1 MLPGALFTEGVVRR
15 PLNDRPAGMVALFHR
30 VPVPL
35 TGSGHRVL
43 TVAMGTRLC
52 LTRTNHL
59 PQKFP
64 LAHCVRG
71 SFG

>member
-1 MLPGALFTEGVVRR
+1 MGIRNPAYPGSATY
-15 PLNDRPAGMVALFHR
+15 
-30 VPVPL
+30 
-35 TGSGHRVL
+35 GHRVL
-43 TVAMGTRLC
+43 TVAMGIRLC